1 MPIGPQIG
9 AAGRRDRLGWRE
21 KIAHISW
28 PIVFLVGCIASIG
41 FAMLYSAAHGSA
53 DPWMDRQMARFAI
66 GAAMMFGAAMI
77 DLRLLMRF
85 AYPAY
90 LVSILLLVWV
100 DFAGQVGM
108 GAQRWIDLGVVQLQP
123 SEIMKVTLVLTLARY
138 FHGLS
143 YDDVGR
149 PLSLIVPTILVL
161 VPAALVLKQPDLGT
175 AGMLM
180 MVAAAIYVVVGV
192 RWWKFAFVLAIGVG
206 AAYYAWNAPNILHD
220 YQKARIMTFMDPE
233 SDLQG
238 SGYHITQS
246 KIALGS
252 GAVWGKGFLQG
263 TQSHLD
269 FLPERQT
276 DFIFTMFAE
285 EFGMVGSLVLLGLY
299 VLLVIYG
306 TVIAIR
312 SKTQFGRLLAFGL
325 SFNLFCYFFINT
337 AMVMGL
343 IPVVGVPLPLISY
356 GGSVLMTVMIG
367 FGLIMS
373 VNIHRDQRIGRRLG
387 NEDT

>member
-9 AAGRRDRLGWRE
+9 AAGRDRLGWRE

-53 DPWMDRQMARFAI
+53 DPWMDRQMARFAV

-143 YDDVGR
+143 YEDVGR
-149 PLSLIVPTILVL
+149 PLSLIVPTVLVL
-161 VPAALVLKQPDLGT
+161 VPAGLVLKQPDLGT

-192 RWWKFAFVLAIGVG
+192 RWWKFAFVLALGIG

-306 TVIAIR
+306 TVIAVR
-312 SKTQFGRLLAFGL
+312 SKSQFGRLLAFGL

-356 GGSVLMTVMIG
+356 GGTVLMTVMIG

-387 NEDT
+387 HEDT

>member
-1 MPIGPQIG
+1 MVLRTEIGS
-9 AAGRRDRLGWRE
+9 ASRYRLSWRE
-21 KIAHISW
+21 KVAHISW
-28 PIVFLVGCIASIG
+28 PIVFLIGCVASIG

-53 DPWMDRQMARFAI
+53 DPWMDRQMARFAV
-66 GAAMMFGAAMI
+66 GVAMMFAVAMI
-77 DLRLLMRF
+77 DLKTLMRF
-85 AYPAY
+85 AYPCY

-123 SEIMKVTLVLTLARY
+123 SEIMKVTLVLSLARY

-149 PLSLIVPTILVL
+149 PLSLVVPTILVL

-180 MVAAAIYVVVGV
+180 MGAAAIYIAVGV
-192 RWWKFAFVLAIGVG
+192 RWWKFALVLALGGV
-206 AAYYAWNAPNILHD
+206 AAYYAWNAPNLLHD
-220 YQKARIMTFMDPE
+220 YQKARIMTFMNPE

-238 SGYHITQS
+238 AGYHITQS

-252 GAVWGKGFLQG
+252 GGVWGKGFLQG

-306 TVIAIR
+306 MAIGIR
-312 SKTQFGRLLAFGL
+312 CKNQFGRLLAFGL

-356 GGSVLMTVMIG
+356 GGTVLMTVLIG
-367 FGLIMS
+367 FGLILS
-373 VNIHRDQRIGRRLG
+373 VNIHREQRIGRRLG
-387 NEDT
+387 NEEG

>member
-1 MPIGPQIG
+1 MVVRTQMNGST
-9 AAGRRDRLGWRE
+9 RYRLSWRE

-28 PIVFLVGCIASIG
+28 PMVFLIGCVAAIG
-41 FAMLYSAAHGSA
+41 FAMLYSAAHGNA
-53 DPWMDRQMARFAI
+53 DPWMDRQLARFAV
-66 GAAMMFGAAMI
+66 GVVLMFAAAMI
-77 DLRLLMRF
+77 DLKTLMRF
-85 AYPAY
+85 AYPSY
-90 LVSILLLVWV
+90 LVSIVLLVWV

-143 YDDVGR
+143 YEDVGR
-149 PLSLIVPTILVL
+149 PISLFVPTVLVL
-161 VPAALVLKQPDLGT
+161 MPAGLVLKQPDLGT

-180 MVAAAIYVVVGV
+180 MVAGALYVVVGV
-192 RWWKFAFVLAIGVG
+192 RWWKFALVLALGVVAG
-206 AAYYAWNAPNILHD
+206 YYAWHSSYLHD
-220 YQKARIMTFMDPE
+220 YQKARIMTLFNPE

-238 SGYHITQS
+238 AGYHIAQS

-252 GAVWGKGFLQG
+252 GGVWGKGFLQG

-285 EFGMVGSLVLLGLY
+285 EFGMVGSLVLLALY
-299 VLLVIYG
+299 VLLVVYG

-312 SKTQFGRLLAFGL
+312 SKSQFGRLLAFGL

-356 GGSVLMTVMIG
+356 GGTVLMTVLIA
-367 FGLIMS
+367 FGLVMS

-387 NEDT
+387 NEES

>member
-1 MPIGPQIG
+1 MSIGLQLG
-9 AAGRRDRLGWRE
+9 GSRRNRMTWRE
-21 KIAHISW
+21 KVAHISW
-28 PIVFLVGCIASIG
+28 GVVFLIGCIAAIG

-53 DPWMDRQMARFAI
+53 DPWMDRQAARFAVGLI
-66 GAAMMFGAAMI
+66 MMFGVAMV
-77 DLRLLMRF
+77 DLKTLMRV
-85 AYPAY
+85 AYPIY

-100 DFAGQVGM
+100 DFAGSVGM

-123 SEIMKVTLVLTLARY
+123 SEIMKVSIVLTLARY

-143 YDDVGR
+143 YEDVGR
-149 PLSLIVPTILVL
+149 PLSLVVPPILVL

-180 MVAAAIYVVVGV
+180 MVAGAIYVVVGV
-192 RWWKFAFVLAIGVG
+192 RWWKFALILAIGVG

-220 YQKARIMTFMDPE
+220 YQKARIMTFMNPE

-238 SGYHITQS
+238 AGYHITQS

-252 GAVWGKGFLQG
+252 GGLRGKGFLQG

-285 EFGMVGSLVLLGLY
+285 EFGLIGSMVLIGLY
-299 VLLVIYG
+299 VLLVVYG
-306 TVIAIR
+306 IAIGIR
-312 SKTQFGRLLAFGL
+312 CKTQFGRLLAFGL
-325 SFNLFCYFFINT
+325 SFNMFCYFFINM

-356 GGSVLMTVMIG
+356 GGTVLMTVLIG
-367 FGLIMS
+367 FGLILS
-373 VNIHRDQRIGRRLG
+373 VNIHREQRIGRRIG
-387 NEDT
+387 NEES

>member
-1 MPIGPQIG
+1 
-9 AAGRRDRLGWRE
+9 
-21 KIAHISW
+21 
-28 PIVFLVGCIASIG
+28 
-41 FAMLYSAAHGSA
+41 
-53 DPWMDRQMARFAI
+53 
-66 GAAMMFGAAMI
+66 
-77 DLRLLMRF
+77 MRV
-85 AYPAY
+85 AYPLY

-100 DFAGQVGM
+100 DFAGEIGM
-108 GAQRWIDLGVVQLQP
+108 GAQRWIDFGVVQIQP
-123 SEIMKVTLVLTLARY
+123 SEVMKVTLVLTLARY

-143 YDDVGR
+143 YEDVGR

-161 VPAALVLKQPDLGT
+161 LPAALVLKQPDLGT

-180 MVAAAIYVVVGV
+180 MVAAALFVVVGV
-192 RWWKFAFVLAIGVG
+192 RWWKFALVLALGVG
-206 AAYYAWNAPNILHD
+206 VAYYAWTSPLILHD

-238 SGYHITQS
+238 TGYHITQS

-252 GAVWGKGFLQG
+252 GGVWGKGFGLG

-276 DFIFTMFAE
+276 DFIFTMYAE
-285 EFGMVGSLVLLGLY
+285 EFGMVGGLVLLGLY
-299 VLLVIYG
+299 VLLVAYG
-306 TVIAIR
+306 VVIAVR
-312 SKTQFGRLLAFGL
+312 CKTQFGRLLAFGL

-356 GGSVLMTVMIG
+356 GGTVLMTVLIG
-367 FGLIMS
+367 FGLVMS

-387 NEDT
+387 NEDA

>member
-1 MPIGPQIG
+1 MSIGLQLG
-9 AAGRRDRLGWRE
+9 GSRRNRMTWRE
-21 KIAHISW
+21 KVAHISW
-28 PIVFLVGCIASIG
+28 GVVFLIGCIAAIG

-53 DPWMDRQMARFAI
+53 DPWMDRQAARFAVGLI
-66 GAAMMFGAAMI
+66 MMFGVAMV
-77 DLRLLMRF
+77 DLKTLMRV
-85 AYPAY
+85 AYPIY

-100 DFAGQVGM
+100 DFAGSVGM

-123 SEIMKVTLVLTLARY
+123 SEIMKVSIVLTLARY

-143 YDDVGR
+143 YEDVGR
-149 PLSLIVPTILVL
+149 PLSLVVPTILVL

-180 MVAAAIYVVVGV
+180 MVAGAIYVVVGV
-192 RWWKFAFVLAIGVG
+192 RWWKFALILAIGVG

-220 YQKARIMTFMDPE
+220 YQKARIMTFMNPD

-238 SGYHITQS
+238 AGYHITQS

-252 GAVWGKGFLQG
+252 GGLRGKGFLQG

-285 EFGMVGSLVLLGLY
+285 EFGLIGSMVLIGLY
-299 VLLVIYG
+299 VLLVVYG
-306 TVIAIR
+306 IAIGIR
-312 SKTQFGRLLAFGL
+312 CKTQFGRLLAFGL
-325 SFNLFCYFFINT
+325 SFNMFCYFFINM

-356 GGSVLMTVMIG
+356 GGTVLMTVLIG
-367 FGLIMS
+367 FGLILS
-373 VNIHRDQRIGRRLG
+373 VNIHREQRIGRRIG
-387 NEDT
+387 NEES

>member
-1 MPIGPQIG
+1 M
-9 AAGRRDRLGWRE
+9 
-21 KIAHISW
+21 K
-28 PIVFLVGCIASIG
+28 
-41 FAMLYSAAHGSA
+41 
-53 DPWMDRQMARFAI
+53 
-66 GAAMMFGAAMI
+66 
-77 DLRLLMRF
+77 
-85 AYPAY
+85 
-90 LVSILLLVWV
+90 VSI
-100 DFAGQVGM
+100 
-108 GAQRWIDLGVVQLQP
+108 
-123 SEIMKVTLVLTLARY
+123 VLTLARY

-143 YDDVGR
+143 YEDVGR
-149 PLSLIVPTILVL
+149 PLSLIVPTMLVL

-175 AGMLM
+175 AGMLL
-180 MVAAAIYVVVGV
+180 MVAGAIYVVVGV
-192 RWWKFAFVLAIGVG
+192 RWWKFALILALGMG
-206 AAYYAWNAPNILHD
+206 AAYYAWHAPNILHD
-220 YQKARIMTFMDPE
+220 YQKARIMTFMNPE

-238 SGYHITQS
+238 AGYHITQS

-252 GAVWGKGFLQG
+252 GGVWGKGFLQG

-306 TVIAIR
+306 MAIGIR
-312 SKTQFGRLLAFGL
+312 CKNQFGRLLAFGL

-356 GGSVLMTVMIG
+356 GGTVLMTVLIA
-367 FGLIMS
+367 FGLILS
-373 VNIHRDQRIGRRLG
+373 VNIHREQRIGRRLG
-387 NEDT
+387 NEET

>member
-1 MPIGPQIG
+1 MSIGLQLGGP
-9 AAGRRDRLGWRE
+9 RRNRMTWRE
-21 KIAHISW
+21 KVAHISW
-28 PIVFLVGCIASIG
+28 PVVFLIGCVASIG

-53 DPWMDRQMARFAI
+53 DPWMDRQAARFAV
-66 GAAMMFGAAMI
+66 GLAMMFAVAMV
-77 DLRLLMRF
+77 DLKTLMRI
-85 AYPAY
+85 AYPVYFVA
-90 LVSILLLVWV
+90 ILLLVWV
-100 DFAGQVGM
+100 DFAGSVGM

-123 SEIMKVTLVLTLARY
+123 SEIMKVSIVLTLARY

-143 YDDVGR
+143 YEDVGR
-149 PLSLIVPTILVL
+149 PLSLIVPTVLVL
-161 VPAALVLKQPDLGT
+161 VPAGLVLKQPDLGT
-175 AGMLM
+175 AGMLL
-180 MVAAAIYVVVGV
+180 MVAGAIYVVVGV
-192 RWWKFAFVLAIGVG
+192 RWWKFALILTLGVG

-220 YQKARIMTFMDPE
+220 YQKARIMTFMNPE

-238 SGYHITQS
+238 AGYHITQS

-285 EFGMVGSLVLLGLY
+285 EFGMVGSLALLGLY

-306 TVIAIR
+306 TAIGIR
-312 SKTQFGRLLAFGL
+312 CKNQFGRLLAFGL

-356 GGSVLMTVMIG
+356 GGTVLMTVLIG
-367 FGLIMS
+367 FGLILS
-373 VNIHRDQRIGRRLG
+373 VNIHREQRIGRRLG
-387 NEDT
+387 NEDA

>member
-1 MPIGPQIG
+1 MLGPQLG
-9 AAGRRDRLGWRE
+9 VAARNRMTWRD
-21 KIAHISW
+21 KIAQISW
-28 PIVFLVGCIASIG
+28 PMLFLIGCIASIG

-53 DPWMDRQMARFAI
+53 DPWMNRQAARFAV
-66 GAAMMFGAAMI
+66 GVAMMFAVAMI
-77 DLRLLMRF
+77 DLKTLMRV
-85 AYPAY
+85 AYPLY
-90 LVSILLLVWV
+90 LVSVLLLVWV
-100 DFAGQVGM
+100 DFGGEIGM
-108 GAQRWIDLGVVQLQP
+108 GAQRWIDLGVVQIQP
-123 SEIMKVTLVLTLARY
+123 SEVMKVTMVLTLARY

-143 YDDVGR
+143 YEDVGR
-149 PLSLIVPTILVL
+149 PLSLIVPTILVFL
-161 VPAALVLKQPDLGT
+161 PAALVLKQPDLGT

-180 MVAAAIYVVVGV
+180 MVAAAMFVVVGV
-192 RWWKFAFVLAIGVG
+192 RWWKFALVLALGVG
-206 AAYYAWNAPNILHD
+206 VAYYAWNSTLLHD
-220 YQKARIMTFMDPE
+220 YQKARVLTFMDPE
-233 SDLQG
+233 SDLLG
-238 SGYHITQS
+238 TGYHITQS

-252 GAVWGKGFLQG
+252 GGTWGKGFLQG

-285 EFGMVGSLVLLGLY
+285 EFGMVGGLVLLGLY
-299 VLLVIYG
+299 SLLVAYG
-306 TVIAIR
+306 VVIAVR

-356 GGSVLMTVMIG
+356 GGTVMMTILIG
-367 FGLIMS
+367 FGLILS

-387 NEDT
+387 NEDA

>member
-1 MPIGPQIG
+1 MSLGMQLG
-9 AAGRRDRLGWRE
+9 GSRRNRMTWRE
-21 KIAHISW
+21 KVAHISW
-28 PIVFLVGCIASIG
+28 PVVFLIGCIASIG

-53 DPWMDRQMARFAI
+53 DPWMDRQAARFAA
-66 GAAMMFGAAMI
+66 GLAMMFAVAMVN
-77 DLRLLMRF
+77 LRTLMRV
-85 AYPAY
+85 AYPVY
-90 LVSILLLVWV
+90 LLSILLLVWV
-100 DFAGQVGM
+100 DFAGSVGM

-123 SEIMKVTLVLTLARY
+123 SEIMKVSIVLTLARY

-143 YDDVGR
+143 YEDVGR
-149 PLSLIVPTILVL
+149 PLSLIVPTVLVL

-175 AGMLM
+175 AGMLL
-180 MVAAAIYVVVGV
+180 MVAGAIYIVVGV
-192 RWWKFAFVLAIGVG
+192 RWWKFALVVALGIG

-252 GAVWGKGFLQG
+252 GGVWGKGFLQG

-285 EFGMVGSLVLLGLY
+285 EFGMVGSLVLIGLY

-306 TVIAIR
+306 TAIGIR
-312 SKTQFGRLLAFGL
+312 CKNQFGRLLAFGL

-356 GGSVLMTVMIG
+356 GGTVLMTVLIG
-367 FGLIMS
+367 FGLILS
-373 VNIHRDQRIGRRLG
+373 VNIHREQKIGRRLG
-387 NEDT
+387 NEES

>member
-1 MPIGPQIG
+1 MSILPLGG
-9 AAGRRDRLGWRE
+9 SRRNRMTWRE
-21 KIAHISW
+21 KVAHISW
-28 PIVFLVGCIASIG
+28 PVVFLIGCIAAIG

-53 DPWMDRQMARFAI
+53 DPWMDRQAARFAV
-66 GAAMMFGAAMI
+66 GVAMMFAVAMI
-77 DLRLLMRF
+77 DLKTLMRI
-85 AYPAY
+85 AYPLY

-100 DFAGQVGM
+100 DFAGSVGM

-123 SEIMKVTLVLTLARY
+123 SEIMKVSIVLTLARY

-143 YDDVGR
+143 YEDVGR

-180 MVAAAIYVVVGV
+180 MVAGAIYVVVGV
-192 RWWKFAFVLAIGVG
+192 RWWKFALIVAAGIGAG
-206 AAYYAWNAPNILHD
+206 YYAWNAPNILHD

-238 SGYHITQS
+238 AGYHITQS

-252 GAVWGKGFLQG
+252 GGVWGKGFLQG

-285 EFGMVGSLVLLGLY
+285 EFGMVGSLALLGLF
-299 VLLVIYG
+299 VLLVVYG
-306 TVIAIR
+306 TAIGIR
-312 SKTQFGRLLAFGL
+312 CKNQFGRLLAFGL

-356 GGSVLMTVMIG
+356 GGTVLMTVLIG
-367 FGLIMS
+367 FGLILS
-373 VNIHRDQRIGRRLG
+373 VNIHREQKIGRRIG
-387 NEDT
+387 NEEG

>member
-1 MPIGPQIG
+1 MSLGLQLG
-9 AAGRRDRLGWRE
+9 GGRRNRMTWRE
-21 KIAHISW
+21 KVAHISW
-28 PIVFLVGCIASIG
+28 PVVFLIGCIASIG
-41 FAMLYSAAHGSA
+41 FAMLYSAAHGSI
-53 DPWMDRQMARFAI
+53 DPWMDRQAARFAV
-66 GAAMMFGAAMI
+66 GLAMMFAVAMI
-77 DLRLLMRF
+77 DLKVLMRL
-85 AYPAY
+85 AYPIY
-90 LVSILLLVWV
+90 LISILLLVWV
-100 DFAGQVGM
+100 DFAGSVGM

-123 SEIMKVTLVLTLARY
+123 SEIMKVSIVLTLARY

-143 YDDVGR
+143 YEDVGR

-175 AGMLM
+175 AGMLR
-180 MVAAAIYVVVGV
+180 MVAGAIYVVVGV
-192 RWWKFAFVLAIGVG
+192 RWWKFALIVALGLA
-206 AAYYAWNAPNILHD
+206 AAYYAWNAPDILHD
-220 YQKARIMTFMDPE
+220 YQKARIMTFMNPE

-238 SGYHITQS
+238 AGYHITQS

-252 GAVWGKGFLQG
+252 GGVWGKGFLQG

-306 TVIAIR
+306 TAIGIR
-312 SKTQFGRLLAFGL
+312 CKNQFGRLLAFGL

-356 GGSVLMTVMIG
+356 GGTVLMTVLIG
-367 FGLIMS
+367 FGLILS
-373 VNIHRDQRIGRRLG
+373 VNIHREQRIGRRLG
-387 NEDT
+387 NEEG

>member
-1 MPIGPQIG
+1 MPIGQPVG
-9 AAGRRDRLGWRE
+9 SSRRDRISWRE
-21 KIAHISW
+21 KVAHISW
-28 PIVFLVGCIASIG
+28 PMVFLIGCIAAIG
-41 FAMLYSAAHGSA
+41 FAMLYSAAHLSA
-53 DPWMDRQMARFAI
+53 DPWMDRQMARFAV
-66 GAAMMFGAAMI
+66 GLAMMFAVAMI
-77 DLRLLMRF
+77 DLKALMRF
-85 AYPAY
+85 AYPLY
-90 LVSILLLVWV
+90 GVSILLLVWV
-100 DFAGQVGM
+100 DFAGEVGM

-123 SEIMKVTLVLTLARY
+123 SEIMKVTLVITLARY

-143 YDDVGR
+143 YEDIGR
-149 PLSLIVPTILVL
+149 PLSLIVPAALVL

-180 MVAAAIYVVVGV
+180 MVAGAMFVVVGV
-192 RWWKFAFVLAIGVG
+192 RWWKFALVLAMGIGV
-206 AAYYAWNAPNILHD
+206 AYYAWNSPNILHD
-220 YQKARIMTFMDPE
+220 YQKARVMTFMDPE

-238 SGYHITQS
+238 AGYHITQS

-252 GAVWGKGFLQG
+252 GGVWGKGFGQG

-276 DFIFTMFAE
+276 DFIFTMYAE
-285 EFGMVGSLVLLGLY
+285 EFGMVGGLVLLGLY

-306 TVIAIR
+306 TVIAVR
-312 SKTQFGRLLAFGL
+312 CKSQFGRLLAFGL

-356 GGSVLMTVMIG
+356 GGTVLMTVLIG
-367 FGLIMS
+367 FGLVMS
-373 VNIHRDQRIGRRLG
+373 VNIHREQRIGRRLG
-387 NEDT
+387 HEDA

>member
-1 MPIGPQIG
+1 MSIGLQLG
-9 AAGRRDRLGWRE
+9 GSRRNRMTWRE
-21 KIAHISW
+21 KVAHISW
-28 PIVFLVGCIASIG
+28 PVVFLIGCIASIG

-53 DPWMDRQMARFAI
+53 DPWMDRQAARFAI
-66 GAAMMFGAAMI
+66 GLAMMFAVAMV
-77 DLRLLMRF
+77 DLRTLMKF
-85 AYPAY
+85 AYPTY
-90 LVSILLLVWV
+90 LLSILLLVWV
-100 DFAGQVGM
+100 DFAGSVGM

-123 SEIMKVTLVLTLARY
+123 SEIMKVSIVLTLARY

-143 YDDVGR
+143 YEDVGR
-149 PLSLIVPTILVL
+149 PLSLIVPTVLVL

-180 MVAAAIYVVVGV
+180 MVAGAIYVVVGV
-192 RWWKFAFVLAIGVG
+192 RWWKFAIIIGLGIG
-206 AAYYAWNAPNILHD
+206 AGYYAWHAPNILHD

-252 GAVWGKGFLQG
+252 GSVWGKGFLQG

-312 SKTQFGRLLAFGL
+312 CKNQFGRLLAFGL

-343 IPVVGVPLPLISY
+343 IPVVGVPLPMISY
-356 GGSVLMTVMIG
+356 GGTVLITVLVG
-367 FGLIMS
+367 FGLILS
-373 VNIHRDQRIGRRLG
+373 VNINREQRIGRRLG
-387 NEDT
+387 NEEN

>member
-1 MPIGPQIG
+1 MIGTQFQG
-9 AAGRRDRLGWRE
+9 SRNRYRLSWRE
-21 KIAHISW
+21 KVAHISW
-28 PIVFLVGCIASIG
+28 PIVFLIGCVAAIG
-41 FAMLYSAAHGSA
+41 FAMLYSAAHGDV
-53 DPWMDRQMARFAI
+53 DPWMDRQMVRFGVGLAF
-66 GAAMMFGAAMI
+66 MFGAAMI
-77 DLRLLMRF
+77 DLKTLMRA

-90 LVSILLLVWV
+90 LGSVLLLVWV

-108 GAQRWIDLGVVQLQP
+108 GAQRWIDLGVIQLQP

-143 YDDVGR
+143 YEEVGR
-149 PLSLIVPTILVL
+149 PISLIIPTILVL
-161 VPAALVLKQPDLGT
+161 VPAGLVLKQPDLGT

-180 MVAAAIYVVVGV
+180 MVAAALYVTVGV
-192 RWWKFAFVLAIGVG
+192 RWWKFALVLSLGAI
-206 AAYYAWNAPNILHD
+206 AAYYAWNSGLLHD

-233 SDLQG
+233 SDMRG
-238 SGYHITQS
+238 AGYHITQS

-252 GAVWGKGFLQG
+252 GGMWGKGFLQG

-299 VLLVIYG
+299 VLLVMYG

-312 SKTQFGRLLAFGL
+312 SRSQFGRLLAFGL

-356 GGSVLMTVMIG
+356 GGTVLITVLIG

-387 NEDT
+387 NEDN

>member
-1 MPIGPQIG
+1 MSLGLPLGG
-9 AAGRRDRLGWRE
+9 SRRNRMTWRE
-21 KIAHISW
+21 KVAHISW
-28 PIVFLVGCIASIG
+28 PVVFLIGCIASIG

-53 DPWMDRQMARFAI
+53 DPWMDRQAARFAV
-66 GAAMMFGAAMI
+66 GLAMMFAVAMV
-77 DLRLLMRF
+77 DLRTLMRV
-85 AYPAY
+85 AYPVY
-90 LVSILLLVWV
+90 LLSILLLIWV
-100 DFAGQVGM
+100 DFAGSVGM

-123 SEIMKVTLVLTLARY
+123 SEIMKVSIVLTLARY

-143 YDDVGR
+143 YEDVGR
-149 PLSLIVPTILVL
+149 PLSLIVPTVLVL
-161 VPAALVLKQPDLGT
+161 IPAALVLKQPDLGT
-175 AGMLM
+175 AGMLL
-180 MVAAAIYVVVGV
+180 MVAGAIYVVVGV
-192 RWWKFAFVLAIGVG
+192 RWWKFAVILALGVG

-252 GAVWGKGFLQG
+252 GSVWGKGFLQG

-306 TVIAIR
+306 TAIGIR
-312 SKTQFGRLLAFGL
+312 CKNQFGRLLAFGL

-356 GGSVLMTVMIG
+356 GGTVLMTVLIG
-367 FGLIMS
+367 FGLILS
-373 VNIHRDQRIGRRLG
+373 VNIHREQRIGRRMG
-387 NEDT
+387 NEEG